1 VVAANGAQKI
11 VFSRLSLT
19 SETELT
25 EIVENL
31 IYKPR
36 NIVFFSEDKI
46 EEIFILKKFIFTFD
60 QG

>member
-1 VVAANGAQKI
+1 MVAANGHKKI